1 VRVTPPFRK
10 LGGLTLDFLFPK
22 TCVGCGEAGELL
34 CSKCRR
40 SLTRLHPPICPKCGR
55 PQASGVLCPTCITW
69 DNAVDGIRAPFRFQ
83 GTIREAVHQLKYSN
97 LRILERPLAELMC
110 DYLERHPIQA
120 DIIVPVPLHPKRM
133 RERGY
138 NQSELLARE
147 LGRLTCLPVDADALR
162 RIKHTR
168 PQARTASVEERR
180 KNVAGSFDCRGGGL
194 EGLRV
199 LLIDDVATSATTLD
213 TCAAA
218 LKAARVAAVWG
229 LVLAREV

>member
-1 VRVTPPFRK
+1 
-10 LGGLTLDFLFPK
+10 
-22 TCVGCGEAGELL
+22 
-34 CSKCRR
+34 
-40 SLTRLHPPICPKCGR
+40 
-55 PQASGVLCPTCITW
+55 
-69 DNAVDGIRAPFRFQ
+69 
-83 GTIREAVHQLKYSN
+83 LKYRN
-97 LRILERPLAELMC
+97 LRILARPLAELMR
-110 DYLERHPIQA
+110 DYLERHPIPA
-120 DIIVPVPLHPKRM
+120 DVIVPVPLHPKRM

-147 LGRLTCLPVDADALR
+147 LGRLTSLPVDADALR

-180 KNVAGSFDCRGGGL
+180 KNVAGSFGCRGSGL

-218 LKAARVAAVWG
+218 LKAAQVAAVWG